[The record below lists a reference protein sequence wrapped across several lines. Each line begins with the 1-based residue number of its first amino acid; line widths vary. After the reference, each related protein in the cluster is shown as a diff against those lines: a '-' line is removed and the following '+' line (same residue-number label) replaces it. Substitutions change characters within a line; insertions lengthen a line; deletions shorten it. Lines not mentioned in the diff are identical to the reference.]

1 MVKTIEFAIDWKS
14 EYISDME
21 YQVIM
26 SYEDS
31 ECDIY
36 RVETD
41 DESKIRVIFPND
53 VEHMPYRLSMFSDGI
68 YYVSC
73 WKEAIK

>member
-1 MVKTIEFAIDWKS
+1 MLKTIEFAVDWNS

-21 YQVIM
+21 YQVIL

-31 ECDIY
+31 EYDIY
-36 RVETD
+36 RVITND
-41 DESKIRVIFPND
+41 ISKIRVIFPNG
-53 VEHMPYRLSMFSDGI
+53 VEHMPYQLSMFNDGI

-73 WKEAIK
+73 WKEVI